1 MCVFLRGCTRVFC
14 QCMRVRVCV
23 CARIGVYV
31 CARTH
36 LPSKC
41 VNQVCACFVGA
52 CARVCACMGDSQLI
66 SSIHV
71 NTSDVNNVCPW
82 HSQVSKWVGD
92 GQENNGILVVTTLPS
107 GAWLEAAA
115 EHRPADRSAYL
126 VVFSDDAR
134 TEITGNTS
142 IHHGRGPRLTRK
154 SLCSPL
160 RCSWITFYPKI
171 NSVA

>member
-1 MCVFLRGCTRVFC
+1 MCVLLQGCTRVFC

-31 CARTH
+31 CA
-36 LPSKC
+36 
-41 VNQVCACFVGA
+41 CFVGA
-52 CARVCACMGDSQLI
+52 CARVCACMGQLI